1 MKIVNDLQAT
11 RERTLAYF
19 DLPEEHLDKTYAP
32 GKWTVRQLLHH
43 LTDAETVLYER
54 IRRGIANP
62 GQVVWG
68 FNQDLWAEK
77 LDYHNFP
84 LTINKQVYIAVRNS
98 MIYLAE
104 KYYESHGGNQYVHS
118 ETGLRTV
125 QDEFDKVVWHNERHL
140 EQIEAALRGNPTTFR
155 KM

>member
-1 MKIVNDLQAT
+1 MKITYELKAT

-19 DLPEEHLDKTYAP
+19 DLPEEHLDKTYAA

-62 GQVVWG
+62 GQAVWG
-68 FNQDLWAEK
+68 FDQDLWAEK
-77 LDYHNFP
+77 LNYQTAP
-84 LTINKQVYIAVRNS
+84 LAVNKAIYQSVRNGV
-98 MIYLAE
+98 IQLAE
-104 KYYESHGGNQYVHS
+104 EFYESHGDNQYVHS

-125 QDEFDKVVWHNERHL
+125 KEEFDKVVWHNERHL
-140 EQIEAALRGNPTTFR
+140 EQIEAALRANPTTF
-155 KM
+155 KKL